1 MKKIIILLFL
11 FTDFSFAHE
20 IVEEYKKLSSDFI
33 VEYIKGSGNA
43 KEIALKQLDI
53 DPSDSAALLRLSIS
67 LDDKQCKNIKSY
79 YLELGS
85 ENEIQDISR
94 AIIQRRCHFK

>member
-1 MKKIIILLFL
+1 MGKIIISLLFL
-11 FTDFSFAHE
+11 TNLSHANE
-20 IVEEYKKLSSDFI
+20 MVNEYKKLSSDFI
-33 VEYIKGSGNA
+33 VEYIKGSDNA
-43 KEIALKQLDI
+43 KEIALKQLDV

-67 LDDKQCKNIKSY
+67 LDDKQCKNIKNY